1 MQLIEVI
8 DKQLNAE
15 QKLRLAVLIID
26 SAVRDLEARKEEIQH
41 ELDNLE
47 TKPRD

>member
-8 DKQLNAE
+8 DKQLDAE

-26 SAVRDLEARKEEIQH
+26 SALRDIEAKKEVQN
-41 ELDNLE
+41 ELHHNE
-47 TKPRD
+47 EEPR

>member
-8 DKQLNAE
+8 DKQLDAE

-26 SAVRDLEARKEEIQH
+26 SALRDLEAKKEDVH

>member
-8 DKQLNAE
+8 DKQLDAE

-26 SAVRDLEARKEEIQH
+26 SALRDLEAKKEDVH
-41 ELDNLE
+41 ELRDNE
-47 TKPRD
+47 EEPR